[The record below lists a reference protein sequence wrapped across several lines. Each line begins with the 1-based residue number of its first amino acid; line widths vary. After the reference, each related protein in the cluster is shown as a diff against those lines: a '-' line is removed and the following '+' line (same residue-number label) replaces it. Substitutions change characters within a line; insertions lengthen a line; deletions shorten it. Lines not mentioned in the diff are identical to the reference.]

1 MELLYIG
8 LGIAVVIGLWF
19 VSTMNR
25 FRVLQIK
32 INEALSGIDVALTKR
47 FDVLTKMWDLVKKYM
62 EFEQSTL

>member
-47 FDVLTKMWDLVKKYM
+47 FDVLKKLWYLVNKYM